1 MTFSE
6 EAAELHRL
14 EAVALSLGLTE
25 RGFEAVVL
33 EVAEAGHATG
43 TSPVDKLAEIRWP
56 IHELAE
62 ARIQTK
68 DGRRRRV
75 GENGFAR

>member
-25 RGFEAVVL
+25 RAFEDILLAV
-33 EVAEAGHATG
+33 VAEAYAIGRPPAQQLTE
-43 TSPVDKLAEIRWP
+43 VRQR
-56 IHELAE
+56 IHEAADRLA
-62 ARIQTK
+62 AAKLRQ
-68 DGRRRRV
+68 RV
-75 GENGFAR
+75 ELQST

>member
-25 RGFEAVVL
+25 RIFEDILL
-33 EVAEAGHATG
+33 EVIAAAHASSRLPT
-43 TSPVDKLAEIRWP
+43 DQLAEIRLRLHEAADRLP
-56 IHELAE
+56 IVRQA
-62 ARIQTK
+62 ARAALQHS
-68 DGRRRRV
+68 
-75 GENGFAR
+75 